1 MTSTPIMLDRL
12 PDERLVALV
21 RAGRE
26 EAFAALV
33 RRYRE
38 PLLAYARRMLHG
50 SGQDPED
57 VLQEA
62 FIRAHAGLCSS
73 DASMAVRPWLYTIVR
88 NRCLDALRSPLRGRG
103 DPEDELAVLAAP
115 HADPAGVYARHVEMQ
130 ALASAV
136 AALPERQR
144 AALLLHVIDGR
155 PHQEVAGT
163 LHTTVQATKS
173 LVNRAR
179 AALIEEGGAAA

>member
-1 MTSTPIMLDRL
+1 MTPTPMLDRL

-33 RRYRE
+33 RRYGE
-38 PLLAYARRMLHG
+38 ALLAFARRMLHG

-62 FIRAHAGLCSS
+62 LIRAHAGLR
-73 DASMAVRPWLYTIVR
+73 ASEVSMVVRPWLYAIVR
-88 NRCLDALRSPLRGRG
+88 NRCLDALRSPSRERADL
-103 DPEDELAVLAAP
+103 EDELPGLAAP
-115 HADPAGVYARHVEMQ
+115 HADPAGVYARRAELE
-130 ALASAV
+130 ALVRAV
-136 AALPERQR
+136 GALPERQR
-144 AALLLHVIDGR
+144 AALVLHVLDGR
-155 PHQEVAGT
+155 PHREVAGT

-173 LVNRAR
+173 LVIRAR
-179 AALIEEGGAAA
+179 AALAQEGGAAA